1 MARRRSPAASPACSA
16 TIRRSSRV
24 SCPWCE
30 GRSADPRLSVIEG
43 LPVST
48 SADTNDIKEGLTFQ
62 PKFDASGLVT
72 CVATDAVTCA
82 VLMVAHMND
91 EALRRTIASGEA
103 WYFSR
108 SRNALWRKGETSGH
122 VQRVVE
128 MRLDCDQDAIWIRVE
143 QTGAA
148 CHTGRRSCFYRAVT
162 AGDGGPRLSLVDADK
177 MFDPAKVYRE

>member
-1 MARRRSPAASPACSA
+1 MERRRSPAASPACSA

-30 GRSADPRLSVIEG
+30 GRSADPRLLFFEG

-48 SADTNDIKEGLTFQ
+48 SADIHDIEEGLKFQ
-62 PKFDASGLVT
+62 PKFDAAGLVT
-72 CVATDAVTCA
+72 CVATDAGSGA
-82 VLMVAHMND
+82 VLMVAHTND

-108 SRNALWRKGETSGH
+108 SRNTLWRKGETSGH

-128 MRLDCDQDAIWIRVE
+128 MRLDCDQDAIWIKVE
-143 QTGAA
+143 QQGAA
-148 CHTGRRSCFYRAVT
+148 CHTGRHSCFYRKIDVAN
-162 AGDGGPRLSLVDADK
+162 GDTRLSFVDADRQ
-177 MFDPAKVYRE
+177 FDP